1 MIKWFKRKVMHWAW
15 EFDENDTVE
24 VGRNGR
30 CLDSD
35 YIRID
40 IYRGE
45 GGLAVETMVY
55 NKKKDANFIGFHI
68 VHDDEELGNKLSK
81 IITAESIKSL

>member
-1 MIKWFKRKVMHWAW
+1 MIKWFKRKVLHWAW
-15 EFDENDTVE
+15 SIESEPIE
-24 VGRNGR
+24 IGRDNR
-30 CLDSD
+30 CLETD

-55 NKKKDANFIGFHI
+55 DKRKDVNLIGFHI
-68 VHDDEELGNKLSK
+68 VHDDEDLGNRLSK
-81 IITAESIKSL
+81 IITAESIKAL

>member
-1 MIKWFKRKVMHWAW
+1 MIKWFKRKLLHWAW
-15 EFDENDTVE
+15 DVDSETPEI
-24 VGRNGR
+24 GRDGR
-30 CLDSD
+30 VLESN

-55 NKKKDANFIGFHI
+55 DRKKDVNHIGFHI
-68 VHDDEELGNKLSK
+68 VHDDDELGNKLSK
-81 IITAESIKSL
+81 IITAESIKAL

>member
-1 MIKWFKRKVMHWAW
+1 MIKWLKRKIMHWAW
-15 EFDENDTVE
+15 DLDSETPE
-24 VGRNGR
+24 VGRDNR
-30 CLDSD
+30 CLESD

-55 NKKKDANFIGFHI
+55 NKKKDINFVGFHI
-68 VHDDEELGNKLSK
+68 VHDDDELGNKLSK
-81 IITAESIKSL
+81 IITAESIKAL

>member
-1 MIKWFKRKVMHWAW
+1 MIKWLKRKVMHWAW
-15 EFDENDTVE
+15 DLDSETPEI
-24 VGRNGR
+24 GRNGR

-55 NKKKDANFIGFHI
+55 NKKKDVNFVGFHI

>member
-1 MIKWFKRKVMHWAW
+1 MIKWVKRKILHWAW
-15 EFDENDTVE
+15 DIEEEPIE
-24 VGRNGR
+24 VGRGNR
-30 CLDSD
+30 CLESD

-45 GGLAVETMVY
+45 GGLAVETMIY
-55 NKKKDANFIGFHI
+55 NKKKDINHIGFHI
-68 VHDDEELGNKLSK
+68 VHDDEDLGNKLSK

>member
-1 MIKWFKRKVMHWAW
+1 MIKWFKRKILHWAW
-15 EFDENDTVE
+15 DIDEEPIE

-30 CLDSD
+30 CLESD

-45 GGLAVETMVY
+45 GGLAVETLIY
-55 NKKKDANFIGFHI
+55 NKKKDINHIGFHI

>member
-1 MIKWFKRKVMHWAW
+1 MIKWIKHKILFWCYDIDIEPK
-15 EFDENDTVE
+15 E
-24 VGRNGR
+24 VGRDGR
-30 CLDSD
+30 CLETN

-55 NKKKDANFIGFHI
+55 NKKKDENNIGFHI
-68 VHDDEELGNKLSK
+68 VHDNEELGNKLSK
-81 IITAESIKSL
+81 IITAESIKAL